1 MHQPRRGAPFKL
13 YIAAKEKIIGAVL
26 TQEDDGKEYV
36 IAYIGRHFL
45 DPETRYAHMEKLCLL
60 LYYACAKIRQY
71 LLSSTCVI
79 AWQADVIKHLLYRLI
94 VSGQIGKW
102 AYTLIEYDLT
112 FEPLKTLKD
121 QILTDFIVEHGIDL
135 GDKINYITPC
145 PWKLYFGGLAC
156 KEGQGLGIV
165 IVSPSG
171 AGFEM
176 SSQLNYYCT
185 NNQAEHEALLFGL
198 EILYSNEV
206 KHVEAF
212 GDSLLVVQQVA
223 SEF

>member
-1 MHQPRRGAPFKL
+1 
-13 YIAAKEKIIGAVL
+13 
-26 TQEDDGKEYV
+26 
-36 IAYIGRHFL
+36 
-45 DPETRYAHMEKLCLL
+45 
-60 LYYACAKIRQY
+60 
-71 LLSSTCVI
+71 
-79 AWQADVIKHLLYRLI
+79 
-94 VSGQIGKW
+94 
-102 AYTLIEYDLT
+102 LT

-121 QILTDFIVEHGIDL
+121 QILADFIVEHGIDL
-135 GDKINYITPC
+135 GDKINYLTPC
-145 PWKLYFGGLAC
+145 PWKLYFDGLAC
-156 KEGQGLGIV
+156 KEDQGVGIV
-165 IVSPSG
+165 IVSPSV